1 MINLKPIVPVF
12 KGSSTSVSMNLTN
25 TPMITITLTNAIC
38 LVIGTITLLKQYNPD
53 YRNQFIAYLSQYVR
67 SAISLSSQQKLSDL
81 PVDPLKLVAFL
92 EEMIDF
98 SNLDRE
104 VCI

>member
-1 MINLKPIVPVF
+1 MPVF
-12 KGSSTSVSMNLTN
+12 KGSSTSVSMNLAN

-67 SAISLSSQQKLSDL
+67 SAINLNTVQKLSDL
-81 PVDPLKLVAFL
+81 PVDPLKLIAFL